1 MSNDNRVKTHTH
13 THTQMAGVAPRK
25 LIPNYVAASLAV
37 SFGGL
42 LNGYDT
48 GCIGAIS
55 HMRQFSDTMGP
66 LSATLLGIT
75 VSMIMLTGVPPSV
88 FAGHLAD
95 RYGRLKVIGPGAVL
109 FALGAAL
116 QGTSH
121 GLAQF
126 IAGRALGGF
135 GQGMFFGNVAV
146 YITEIAPSRRRGR
159 LVALPQFM
167 AALGVCLGYF
177 SCYGTVGLASSLA
190 WRLPYIVQ
198 GVVALLLA
206 LGCCVLPESPRWLV
220 LNGRSLE
227 ARVSL
232 RLLDFNMEEAQRDF
246 LSGAVQ
252 QSSLGGWQNFLLLF
266 RGNYRSRTL
275 LALFLL
281 SSKLSF
287 SRVVYL

>member
-1 MSNDNRVKTHTH
+1 M
-13 THTQMAGVAPRK
+13 
-25 LIPNYVAASLAV
+25 
-37 SFGGL
+37 
-42 LNGYDT
+42 
-48 GCIGAIS
+48 
-55 HMRQFSDTMGP
+55 
-66 LSATLLGIT
+66 
-75 VSMIMLTGVPPSV
+75 
-88 FAGHLAD
+88 
-95 RYGRLKVIGPGAVL
+95 L

-177 SCYGTVGLASSLA
+177 SCYGTVTIGSSLA
-190 WRLPYIVQ
+190 WRLPYIMQ
-198 GVVALLLA
+198 GIVALLLA
-206 LGCCVLPESPRWLV
+206 AGCLALPESPRWLI
-220 LNGRSLE
+220 LHGRSDE
-227 ARVSL
+227 ALVSL
-232 RLLDFNMEEAQRDF
+232 LLLDFNMEEARRDF
-246 LSGAVQ
+246 LTNTQQ
-252 QSSLGGWQNFLLLF
+252 QSALGGWQNFALLF

-281 SSKLSF
+281 SSKLSI
-287 SRVVYL
+287 SRVQYP